1 MNNGCNREIAFKNP
15 AVRSWLKP
23 SDCSCEPLAKSQMA
37 MKLHHFIG
45 QKTASSVQ
53 ALAKTG

>member
-1 MNNGCNREIAFKNP
+1 MNNGCSGEIAFKNQ

-23 SDCSCEPLAKSQMA
+23 SDCSRELLTKSQMA